1 MREIILRL
9 APARLY
15 EQSEVVPSGGNIHKT

>member
-1 MREIILRL
+1 MREIIESI

-15 EQSEVVPSGGNIHKT
+15 EQSEVVPSGGGIAQL

>member
-1 MREIILRL
+1 MREIIISL